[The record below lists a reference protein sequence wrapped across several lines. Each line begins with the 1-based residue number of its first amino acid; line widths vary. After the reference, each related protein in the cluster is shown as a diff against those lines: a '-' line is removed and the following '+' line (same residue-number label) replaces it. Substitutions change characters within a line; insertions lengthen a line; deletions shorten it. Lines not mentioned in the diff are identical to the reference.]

1 MPATKRSKK
10 KNRSQTEL
18 PANMEKPQPNKG
30 EDLVGKLLV
39 STFGAAIA
47 GATSLALQ
55 GQINWL
61 WVVLVFFISLT
72 ILIVYQKWR
81 K

>member
-18 PANMEKPQPNKG
+18 PANMEKPQPNKD

>member
-1 MPATKRSKK
+1 MPATKRSRK

-18 PANMEKPQPNKG
+18 PVNMEKPQLKG

-39 STFGAAIA
+39 STFGAVIA

-55 GQINWL
+55 GQINWV

>member
-1 MPATKRSKK
+1 MG
-10 KNRSQTEL
+10 
-18 PANMEKPQPNKG
+18 KPQPNKG